1 MLATGTPSTRL
12 SVLVRARVLLAR
24 ALQHGCKRCANAVQ
38 RTRTANPHEEESMAL
53 DAIALLKAQHK
64 SARELLKALVATTD
78 RGVKTRKE
86 LLAKIQSELSQ
97 HMAIEEEIFYPEF
110 KRAVETKKDKRLYY
124 EAQEEHKA
132 AKKVLKDIVHAD
144 PATVA
149 FGGKVKVLM
158 ELVEHHIE
166 EEEQEMFPKAR
177 EAFS

>member
-1 MLATGTPSTRL
+1 
-12 SVLVRARVLLAR
+12 
-24 ALQHGCKRCANAVQ
+24 
-38 RTRTANPHEEESMAL
+38 MAQ

-64 SARELLKALVATTD
+64 TARELLKALVATTD

-86 LLAKIQSELSQ
+86 LLAKIQSELTQ
-97 HMAIEEEIFYPEF
+97 HMLIEEEIFYPEF

-149 FGGKVKVLM
+149 FGGKAKVLL
-158 ELVEHHIE
+158 ELIQHHIE
-166 EEEQEMFPKAR
+166 EEEEEMFPKAR
-177 EAFS
+177 EAFSKQELVELAERMETRRQAIEAGRSWERPLPGNSGRRAESI